1 MTRVRKSPRSSFRL
15 VNDFLAYLRLERGMS
30 ENTVCAYKN
39 DAEHLLQFL
48 QSVGTPVTETVEND
62 IHEFL
67 AALHEIG
74 IQPRSQARTIAG
86 IRAFFRFLRMEGMI
100 DADPTELVETPRIP
114 DSLPDV
120 LSVEEINAMTA
131 SIDHEQSEAARNH
144 AIIETLYGSGL
155 RVSELTD
162 LRIPHIN
169 FSERYMMVQ
178 GKGSKQ
184 RLVPMSD
191 LSVSLIEEYLPQR
204 NSLKIKKGSEDI
216 LFLNR
221 RGGKMTRV
229 MVFYVVS
236 RLAEA
241 AGIRKKVSPHTLRHS
256 FATHLLEGGANLRA
270 IQEMLGHESLAT
282 TEIYVHLDR
291 SRLREELLDHHP
303 HFLKD
308 EPRYGSERENQRQ
321 YENHHQSEN
330 ELQRQSDF
338 YVVHERVLPG
348 RHHQCVRG
356 SGERRCEAWAGSERN
371 CEEERQRAYAEP
383 DRALHGYRC
392 KQHSR
397 GRVAYEKR
405 HQRGGEVDTG
415 EKPMRAEAS

>member
-1 MTRVRKSPRSSFRL
+1 
-15 VNDFLAYLRLERGMS
+15 
-30 ENTVCAYKN
+30 
-39 DAEHLLQFL
+39 LQFL

-131 SIDHEQSEAARNH
+131 SIDYEQSEAARNH

-178 GKGSKQ
+178 GKGCKQ

-291 SRLREELLDHHP
+291 SRLREELLAHHP

-308 EPRYGSERENQRQ
+308 EP
-321 YENHHQSEN
+321 
-330 ELQRQSDF
+330 
-338 YVVHERVLPG
+338 
-348 RHHQCVRG
+348 
-356 SGERRCEAWAGSERN
+356 
-371 CEEERQRAYAEP
+371 
-383 DRALHGYRC
+383 
-392 KQHSR
+392 
-397 GRVAYEKR
+397 
-405 HQRGGEVDTG
+405 
-415 EKPMRAEAS
+415 

>member
-291 SRLREELLDHHP
+291 SRLREELLAHHP
-303 HFLKD
+303 HFLND
-308 EPRYGSERENQRQ
+308 EP
-321 YENHHQSEN
+321 
-330 ELQRQSDF
+330 
-338 YVVHERVLPG
+338 
-348 RHHQCVRG
+348 
-356 SGERRCEAWAGSERN
+356 
-371 CEEERQRAYAEP
+371 
-383 DRALHGYRC
+383 
-392 KQHSR
+392 
-397 GRVAYEKR
+397 
-405 HQRGGEVDTG
+405 
-415 EKPMRAEAS
+415 